1 MYSRSSVSQFIKDFK
16 FGFEKNLEAI
26 AFIREHRLWEGFW
39 KFNWVFRLLIFIGIV
54 AGLKLI
60 NIYND
65 WYSNVEVSNPVEL
78 TMSIGTFFGDFFS
91 ESYNFFFL
99 SGFKYVIL
107 ILVEIIV
114 FHFVRRSLE
123 IKTGIS
129 QDFTPKTFIKAEVRM
144 IKIVARNFGIEYV
157 LMIIIGAGLS
167 MFSLSFLKA
176 PIFIFVQAFFLGFAV
191 LDNYNEIFGMS
202 IRQSAK
208 LTTYYPGL
216 SVAVGLTT
224 YFLLLIPVLG
234 AFLAPFLVGVVAT
247 LAFHELR
254 EAEGGW
260 RFDWASMPVK
270 KKRKAVKR
278 EF

>member
-1 MYSRSSVSQFIKDFK
+1 MHSRSSVSQFIKDFK

-26 AFIREHRLWEGFW
+26 EFIKEHRLWEGFW

-54 AGLKLI
+54 AGLKLMS
-60 NIYND
+60 IYNG
-65 WYSNVEVSNPVEL
+65 WYSNLHASNPIEL
-78 TMSIGTFFGDFFS
+78 TMSIGSFFGDFFS

-99 SGFKYVIL
+99 SGFKYIIL

-114 FHFVRRSLE
+114 FHFVRRTQE

-129 QDFTPKTFIKAEVRM
+129 QDFTPKTFIRAEIRM
-144 IKIVARNFGIEYV
+144 IKIVFRNFIIENI
-157 LMIIIGAGLS
+157 LMFLMGGVLS
-167 MFSLSFLKA
+167 MFALAWIKA
-176 PIFIFVQAFFLGFAV
+176 PIFILIQAFFLGFAV

-202 IRQSAK
+202 IKQSAK

-224 YFLLLIPVLG
+224 YFLLLIPLLG

-260 RFDWASMPVK
+260 RFDWASMPDK
-270 KKRKAVKR
+270 KKKGSKTAI
-278 EF
+278 

>member
-1 MYSRSSVSQFIKDFK
+1 MHSRSSVSQFIKDFK

-26 AFIREHRLWEGFW
+26 EFIKEHRLWEGFW
-39 KFNWVFRLLIFIGIV
+39 KFNWVFRLLIFVGIV
-54 AGLKLI
+54 AGLKLMS
-60 NIYND
+60 IYNG
-65 WYSNVEVSNPVEL
+65 WYSNMHASNPVEL
-78 TMSIGTFFGDFFS
+78 TMSIGSFFGDFFS

-99 SGFKYVIL
+99 SGFKYILL

-114 FHFVRRSLE
+114 FHFVRRTQE

-129 QDFTPKTFIKAEVRM
+129 QDFTPKTFIKAEIRM
-144 IKIVARNFGIEYV
+144 IKIVFRNFIIENI
-157 LMIIIGAGLS
+157 LMFLMGGVLS
-167 MFSLSFLKA
+167 MFALAWIKA
-176 PIFIFVQAFFLGFAV
+176 PIFILIQAFFLGFAV

-202 IRQSAK
+202 IKQSAK

-224 YFLLLIPVLG
+224 YFLLLIPLLG

-260 RFDWASMPVK
+260 RFDWASMPDKK
-270 KKRKAVKR
+270 KKRSKT
-278 EF
+278 EI